1 MLGYYKLLSAIRYID
16 YQVFQERIVSKKTD
30 FSFER

>member
-16 YQVFQERIVSKKTD
+16 YQEFQERIVSKKD
-30 FSFER
+30 RFFF

>member
-16 YQVFQERIVSKKTD
+16 YQVFQERIVSKKD
-30 FSFER
+30 RFFF